1 VFAFKE
7 FKPSNSNLCERNF
20 QVKALSSL
28 IVLLLS
34 STIATTLMA
43 DDVPAPADNA
53 SVDNE
58 QEARERAFEESL
70 TGVTLVGFFT
80 DSAAEDQELS
90 EDRYTIESVTKG
102 KNGFWV
108 FRATIQYGG
117 RDVKMAMPLQVEW
130 AGDTPMITLTNIPVP
145 QLGIFSAR
153 ILFYDGRYAGTW
165 SGTDHGGHMFGKI
178 LKEEATEEAA
188 GDDPETP

>member
-1 VFAFKE
+1 M
-7 FKPSNSNLCERNF
+7 
-20 QVKALSSL
+20 KALSSL

-43 DDVPAPADNA
+43 DDVPAPAGNA

-178 LKEEATEEAA
+178 LKEEDATEEAA